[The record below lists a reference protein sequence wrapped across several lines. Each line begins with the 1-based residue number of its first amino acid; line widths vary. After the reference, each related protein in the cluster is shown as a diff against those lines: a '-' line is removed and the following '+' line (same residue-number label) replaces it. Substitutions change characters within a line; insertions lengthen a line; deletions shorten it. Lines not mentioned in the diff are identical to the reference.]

1 VSVVAEDTKW
11 QSLLDDLAK
20 KHVVPGASLAVLA
33 DGEITTAVT
42 GVTHLETQAPVGVN
56 TLFQIGSTT
65 KTYTATLVMQLVDE
79 GLLELDQPAA
89 DVIKDLRFG
98 SDEEGRKVT
107 VRQLLAHTSGLLGDD
122 FGNFPASDDWG
133 RGEDAVERY
142 VTETCPTLPRISS
155 PDHSMSYNNAGYIV
169 LGRLIETLRGKPY
182 AAALKE
188 HLLGPLGA
196 TRTATLPEEAIMHS
210 VAVGHTPADAEN
222 LKTSVVAPLWQL
234 PTAYAPAGALLCAC
248 PTDVLLLAHVLLN
261 EGKAQ
266 NGTQILSPESVAAMR
281 AQQIGVPLPN
291 MLNVDSWGLGLFLFE
306 WSGQRGFGHNGDT
319 IGQHC
324 EFRVFPDSET
334 ALVLSVNGGIAET
347 VFAEEVT
354 DEVFSELADIRVP
367 KLPTEPVA
375 IELDLTRLAGT
386 FSTPNVVMETKVK
399 DGSLVISIE
408 PQGAA
413 AALSTIP
420 PLKEVE
426 LVPVAEGGFMFD
438 LLGVLNVSL
447 AFFDFDEQGKARYLH
462 LGARATP
469 RADL

>member
-1 VSVVAEDTKW
+1 MSIASEDTRW

-20 KHVVPGASLAVLA
+20 KHAVPGASLAVLA
-33 DGEITTAVT
+33 DGEISTAVT
-42 GVTHLETQAPVGVN
+42 GVTHVESQAPVGVN

-79 GLLELDQPAA
+79 GLLELDQVVS
-89 DVIKDLRFG
+89 DVIPELRFG
-98 SDEEGRKVT
+98 GDDEGRTVT

-133 RGEDAVERY
+133 RGEDAIERY
-142 VTETCPTLPRISS
+142 VAEACPTLPRISP

-169 LGRLIETLRGKPY
+169 LGWIIEILRDKPY

-188 HLLGPLGA
+188 HLLVPLGA
-196 TRTATLPEEAIMHS
+196 ARTATLPEEAIMHS
-210 VAVGHTPADAEN
+210 VAVGHTPKDAEN

-234 PTAYAPAGALLCAC
+234 PTAYAPAGALLCAA

-266 NGTQILSPESVAAMR
+266 NGTQILSSESIATMR
-281 AQQIGVPLPN
+281 AQQIDVPLPN

-306 WSGQRGFGHNGDT
+306 WSGYRGFGHNGDT

-324 EFRVFPDSET
+324 EFRVFPDKGI

-354 DEVFSELADIRVP
+354 DEVFNELASIRVP

-375 IELDLTRLAGT
+375 IDQDLARFTGT
-386 FSTPNVVMETKVK
+386 YSTPNVVMETKVK
-399 DGSLVISIE
+399 DEVLVISIE

-426 LVPVAEGGFMFD
+426 LMPVSEAGFTFD
-438 LLGVLNVSL
+438 LLGVMDVSL
-447 AFFDFDEQGKARYLH
+447 AFYDFDERGRARYLH
-462 LGARATP
+462 LGVRATP
-469 RADL
+469 RTD

>member
-1 VSVVAEDTKW
+1 MSIAAEDTKW

-20 KHVVPGASLAVLA
+20 KHAVPGASLAVLA
-33 DGEITTAVT
+33 NGEITTAVT
-42 GVTHLETQAPVGVN
+42 GVTHVETQAPVGVN

-79 GLLELDQPAA
+79 GLLELDQPASE
-89 DVIKDLRFG
+89 VVKGFRFG
-98 SDEEGRKVT
+98 SDEEGRRVT

-133 RGEDAVERY
+133 RGEDAIERY
-142 VTETCPTLPRISS
+142 VTETCPTLPRISP
-155 PDHSMSYNNAGYIV
+155 PDHSMSYNNAGYVV
-169 LGRLIETLRGKPY
+169 LGRIIETLRGKPY

-188 HLLGPLGA
+188 HLMGPLGA
-196 TRTATLPEEAIMHS
+196 ARTATLPEEAIMHS
-210 VAVGHTPADAEN
+210 VAVGHTPAGPDD
-222 LKTSVVAPLWQL
+222 LRTLVVAPMWQL
-234 PTAYAPAGALLCAC
+234 PTAYAPAGCLLCAC

-281 AQQIGVPLPN
+281 AQQVDVPEPN
-291 MLNVDSWGLGLFLFE
+291 LLNIDAWGLGLFLFG

-319 IGQHC
+319 LGQHC
-324 EFRVFPDSET
+324 EFRVFPDKGI
-334 ALVLSVNGGIAET
+334 ALVLSVNGGIAA
-347 VFAEEVT
+347 VALAEEVT
-354 DEVFSELADIRVP
+354 DEVFNELAGIRVP

-375 IELDLTRLAGT
+375 IDQDLSRFAGT
-386 FSTPNVVMETKVK
+386 FSSPNVLMETKVK
-399 DGSLVISIE
+399 DGALVISIE

-413 AALSTIP
+413 AALSPLP

-426 LVPVAEGGFMFD
+426 LMPVAEGAFAFD

-447 AFFDFDEQGKARYLH
+447 AFYDFDKQGKARYIH

-469 RADL
+469 RSD